1 MRLVYRFNNY
11 SENDKLLQMCRVS
24 KDLYNQALHKF
35 IETLNGEERKFLS
48 YYDLNRTMQDE
59 KNLEGVVNYRLLKAQ
74 VAQQT
79 LKILDKSIKSYFK
92 SIKEWKAHKE
102 KYKGMPRLPKYLP
115 RNGYFQLVY
124 PNQSCSIRDGRI
136 NFAKGLSIRIPQWG
150 KLGNKLSRFQQVRVL
165 PREWY
170 TVIEVVYDD
179 TTQAN
184 ESLDYGK
191 YASIDLGVNN
201 LVTLVT
207 DFCEPLLYNGRQIKS
222 KNQWFNKELARL
234 KSESLKSNG
243 KHSTKAIKRLYRR
256 RGDELDDLL
265 HKVSRHIVR
274 LMNDN
279 CVGNV
284 VCGRNK
290 GWKNS
295 IRLGSK
301 NNQTFVQIPYER
313 LINMLRYKC
322 GMVGIKFIEQ
332 EESYTSKCDALAL
345 EEVKKHD
352 EYKGKRIKR
361 GLFQSSVGKLINAD
375 VNGALNIM
383 RKVVGDSRCITE
395 IVNSGW
401 PFHPR
406 KLNNLYCLSS

>member
-1 MRLVYRFNNY
+1 MRLAYRFNNY
-11 SENDKLLQMCRVS
+11 SENGKLLQLCMVS

-35 IETLNGEERKFLS
+35 IEALNGEERKFLS
-48 YYDLNRTMQDE
+48 YYDLNRVMQDG

-79 LKILDKSIKSYFK
+79 LKVLDKSLKAYFK

-115 RNGYFQLVY
+115 RDGYFQLVY
-124 PNQSCSIRDGRI
+124 TNQSCSIRDGRI
-136 NFAKGLSIRIPQWG
+136 NFAKGLSIRVPQWD
-150 KLGNKLSRFQQVRVL
+150 KLGDKLSRFQQVRVL
-165 PREWY
+165 PRDGY
-170 TVIEVVYDD
+170 TVIEIVYEDS
-179 TTQAN
+179 TKVN
-184 ESLDYGK
+184 ESLDYWR

-222 KNQWFNKELARL
+222 KNQWFNKELSRL
-234 KSESLKSNG
+234 KSEAMDSNG
-243 KHSTKAIKRLYRR
+243 KHTTKAIKKLYRR

-265 HKVSRHIVR
+265 HKVSKHIVR
-274 LMNDN
+274 MLNNN

-290 GWKNS
+290 GWKDS
-295 IRLGSK
+295 ISLGSK

-322 GMVGIKFIEQ
+322 SMVGIRFIEQ
-332 EESYTSKCDALAL
+332 EESYTSKCDALAF

-352 EYKGKRIKR
+352 EYKGKRVKR
-361 GLFQSSVGKLINAD
+361 GWFQSSVGKLINAD
-375 VNGALNIM
+375 VNGALNIL
-383 RKVVGDSRCITE
+383 RKVVGDSRYVAE
-395 IVNSGW
+395 IANSGW

-406 KLNNLYCLSS
+406 KLNDLYRLGS